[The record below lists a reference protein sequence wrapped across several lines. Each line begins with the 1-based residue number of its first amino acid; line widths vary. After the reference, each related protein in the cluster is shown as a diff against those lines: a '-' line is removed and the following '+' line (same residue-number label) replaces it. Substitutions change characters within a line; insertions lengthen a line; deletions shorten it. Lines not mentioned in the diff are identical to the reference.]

1 MAKNQPHVLQREVGA
16 ALNNALLL
24 ARETQH
30 FLALRDKGPG
40 PELSR
45 KRRLWAYTE
54 AHVNV
59 IKEHVHSKR
68 LHEDEAILILIGEAI
83 LIAGLFY
90 KGVKLPAFGDAAKA
104 LLDGDPE
111 QSELNNL
118 LDDMEVP
125 REGGE

>member
-1 MAKNQPHVLQREVGA
+1 MAKNHSHTLQREVGA
-16 ALNNALLL
+16 ALNNCLLL
-24 ARETQH
+24 ARGTQY
-30 FLALRDKGPG
+30 FKELNDKGPG
-40 PELSR
+40 PELTR

-59 IKEHVHSKR
+59 IKEHVHSKK
-68 LHEDEAILILIGEAI
+68 LHEDEAVLILIGEAI

-111 QSELNNL
+111 QTELNNL

-125 REGGE
+125 REAE